1 MFNKIPLVFF
11 LLPYFYLYICSIA
24 VWFFISFFCVWL
36 FGFVILLFG
45 CVTYAFYDFMLA
57 RLCFVHFIFLYFIS
71 VAFIFCFLFQLP
83 QYGSES
89 QKLHFYFL
97 ACKEFKFFLYKFNK
111 QRKITTTK
119 AEANNRSEPSSL
131 KARKKFAIGNSD
143 NHIK

>member
-89 QKLHFYFL
+89 QKLHF
-97 ACKEFKFFLYKFNK
+97 FFLLAKSLNFFYINSTNNEKLQQPK
-111 QRKITTTK
+111 QKQTTDQSQ
-119 AEANNRSEPSSL
+119 AV
-131 KARKKFAIGNSD
+131 
-143 NHIK
+143 